1 MHDAERTADTRPSR
15 RRDARAD
22 ASMLPPSS
30 RCPPAVMRSSSV
42 AAAVGALALL
52 SLPPRATAQRRPAAP
67 AASTPLVASD
77 LLAQLTFRHIG
88 PEGNRVVAVAGIPG
102 DPNTIYAGAAS
113 GGLFKSADAG
123 LHWDPIFDGQTAL
136 SIGAVAIAPSD
147 PNVVWVGTGEPN
159 IRSNISV
166 GWGIFRSTDAGRTWK
181 KLGLEKTGRIA
192 RIAIH
197 PTDPNTLLVS
207 ALGTGYGPHPD
218 RGVYRTT
225 DGGTTWT
232 RVLSVN
238 DSTGANDVE
247 FDPHNPR
254 IVYATTWQ
262 FAIHTWGRTS
272 GGAGSGIWKSTDG
285 GVTWAR
291 LTGSGLPSKQY
302 GKVDL
307 AIAPTN
313 PDRIYAL
320 IETSDGVPLPG
331 VDTESGELWRSD
343 NAGASWRLVSHDRQ
357 LGGRTHYYTRVVV
370 APDNENEAYF
380 LAANF
385 SKTLDGGLH
394 TIDPPYSQY
403 PGGDHHDMWID
414 PLNTNRMIVAH
425 DVGVSISTNRG
436 RTWNRVQ
443 LPIAQVYHVTVDNR
457 IPYFVYGNRQDGQSA
472 YGPSNSRVQGYFG
485 DAGIP
490 RAAWHSVGGGESG
503 WATPDPV
510 DSNLVWSS
518 ASGNGSVGG
527 IVTRYDMRTKISS
540 PVEIWPEVTTGHGA
554 DSVKYRF
561 QWAFPLTISPH
572 DHNRVYVG
580 SQHVHVTGDGGRS
593 WQVLSPDLTRN
604 DRSRQGISGGLTP
617 DNIGVEYAGV
627 VFAIAESRLARGQ
640 IWAGTNDGL
649 VQLSTDIGKT
659 WTNVT
664 PRLAG
669 LPEWATISNIAPSRW
684 DANTAYITVDAHQ
697 VDNHDPWVLRTTD
710 LGKSWTLLVNGI
722 EKTPLSYAHWIKEDP
737 VRRGLLYLGTENSLF
752 VSFNGGALWQPL
764 QSNLPHAPVVDVA
777 VQEHF
782 NDLVLATY
790 GRGFWI
796 MDDITPL
803 QQLTPDVVA
812 KDAHLFAPRP
822 VYRFRM
828 AEGPWAPFE
837 DPVSGSN
844 PRYGASLSYWLK
856 SVPTQPVSLTILD
869 ARDSVVR
876 TLEAP
881 GVPGVNRVYWDL
893 QSDYSKAILVRTSP
907 LFAPEVTVGVAGRG
921 APGVY
926 PTSIMLPPGK
936 YTVKLAVGTNVQTQ
950 PIEVRRDPNG
960 AGSDAD
966 IQAKTALQRELTAQ
980 LDSAVE
986 MINAIETARAQLL
999 TVKATITDTAV
1010 LSAAAAVEKKLIDV
1024 EEALMQLRITGR
1036 GQDMI
1041 RYQAKLAEK
1050 FYYLINDLNG
1060 SDDPPTQ
1067 PQRDVGALLSARTR
1081 AARVAL
1087 TKVMTEDVTAFNRQ
1101 LQDKGL
1107 AGISTSLPK
1116 AR

>member
-1 MHDAERTADTRPSR
+1 MRLFSVLVAGAVALPLL
-15 RRDARAD
+15 
-22 ASMLPPSS
+22 LPP
-30 RCPPAVMRSSSV
+30 
-42 AAAVGALALL
+42 AAG
-52 SLPPRATAQRRPAAP
+52 AQRRRPSAQPAAD
-67 AASTPLVASD
+67 APLVASD
-77 LLAQLTFRHIG
+77 MLGQLTFRHIG

-102 DPNTIYAGAAS
+102 DPNIIYAGAAS
-113 GGLFKSADAG
+113 GGIFKTTDAG
-123 LHWDPIFDGQTAL
+123 LHWDPIFDGQPVL
-136 SIGAVAIAPSD
+136 SIGALAIAPSD
-147 PNVVWVGTGEPN
+147 QNVVWAGTGEPN

-181 KLGLEKTGRIA
+181 KLGLDNTGRIA

-197 PTDPNTLLVS
+197 PTNPDIVLVA

-218 RGVYRTT
+218 RGVYRTA

-232 RVLSVN
+232 RVLFV
-238 DSTGANDVE
+238 DEKTGGNDVE

-262 FAIHTWGRTS
+262 FEVHTWGRTS
-272 GGAGSGIWKSTDG
+272 GGPGSGIWKSTDG
-285 GVTWAR
+285 GATWTR
-291 LTGSGLPSKQY
+291 LRGNGLPTKPF
-302 GKVDL
+302 GKADL
-307 AIAPTN
+307 SVAPTN

-331 VDTESGELWRSD
+331 VETETGELWRSD
-343 NAGASWRLVSHDRQ
+343 NGGASWNLVSHDRQ

-380 LAANF
+380 LAANW
-385 SKTLDGGLH
+385 SKTLDAGRH
-394 TIDPPYSQY
+394 IIDPPYSQY
-403 PGGDHHDMWID
+403 PGGDHHDLWMD
-414 PLNTNRMIVAH
+414 PRNTDRMVVAH
-425 DVGVSISTNRG
+425 DVGVSITSNRG
-436 RTWNRVQ
+436 RTWNRIQ
-443 LPIAQVYHVTVDNR
+443 LPIAQMYHVTVDNR

-472 YGPSNSRVQGYFG
+472 RGPSNSRVIGYFG

-527 IVTRYDMRTKISS
+527 IVTRYDLRTRISS

-561 QWAFPLTISPH
+561 QWSFPLTISPH

-580 SQHVHVTGDGGRS
+580 SQHVHATGDGGRS
-593 WQVLSPDLTRN
+593 WQVISPDLTRN
-604 DRSRQGISGGLTP
+604 DRTRQGISGGLTP

-627 VFAIAESRLARGQ
+627 VFAIAESPVAKGQ
-640 IWAGTNDGL
+640 LWAGTNDGL
-649 VQLSTDIGKT
+649 VQLSVDNGAS

-664 PRLAG
+664 PKAAG

-684 DANTAYITVDAHQ
+684 DANTAYLTVDAHQ
-697 VDNHDPWVLRTTD
+697 VDNHDPWVFRTTD
-710 LGKSWTLLVNGI
+710 LGKTWTLLVAGI
-722 EKTPLSYAHWIKEDP
+722 AKSPLSYAHWVKEDP
-737 VRRGLLYLGTENSLF
+737 VRRGLLYLGTENALH

-764 QSNLPHAPVVDVA
+764 QNNLPHAPVVDVT

-796 MDDITPL
+796 LDDVTPL
-803 QQLTPDVVA
+803 QQLSAEVVA

-837 DPVSGSN
+837 DQVAGTN

-856 SVPTQPVSLTILD
+856 SVPATPPVLTILD

-876 TLEAP
+876 TLEATAL
-881 GVPGVNRVYWDL
+881 PGVNRVYWDL
-893 QSDYSKAILVRTSP
+893 QSDWSKPVLVRTSP
-907 LFAPEVTVGVAGRG
+907 LHAPEVTVGVTGRS

-926 PTSIMLPPGK
+926 PTSIMLPPGR
-936 YTVKLAVGTNVQTQ
+936 YTVKLTVGTTVQVQ
-950 PIEVRRDPNG
+950 PIEVRRDPNSQATD
-960 AGSDAD
+960 AG
-966 IQAKTALQRELTAQ
+966 IVAKTTLQRELTTQ
-980 LDSAVE
+980 LDSAVA
-986 MINAIETARAQLL
+986 MINAIEVARAQLL

-1010 LSAAAAVEKKLIDV
+1010 LARAGVVEQRLVDV
-1024 EEALMQLRITGR
+1024 EEALIQLRITGR

-1050 FYYLINDLNG
+1050 FFYLINDLNG
-1060 SDDPPTQ
+1060 SDDPPTE
-1067 PQRDVGALLSARTR
+1067 PQRTVGSLLTARTR
-1081 AARVAL
+1081 AARTALDAVMREHVAP
-1087 TKVMTEDVTAFNRQ
+1087 FNQ
-1101 LQDKGL
+1101 LLRDKGL
-1107 AGISTSLPK
+1107 AGISTTTPR
-1116 AR
+1116 AN